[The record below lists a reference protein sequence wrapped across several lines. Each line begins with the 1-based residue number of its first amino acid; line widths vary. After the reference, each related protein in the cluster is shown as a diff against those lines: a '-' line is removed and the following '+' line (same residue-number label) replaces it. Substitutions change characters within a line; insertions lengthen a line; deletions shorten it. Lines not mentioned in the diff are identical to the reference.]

1 MSKCLFIAGTAT
13 DVGKTFI
20 SALVVKC
27 LRDAGLNAGYYK
39 AAASGVE
46 LDDNGKLI
54 GGDPIYV
61 NDFAQIGESAKN
73 LVSYVYAQPVSPHL
87 AARMNDRPIDFEIV
101 KQDFER
107 AKKKYDYLIVEG
119 SGGVICPLRWDNQ
132 SHFMLLDMV
141 HALDLPILL
150 VANAGLGTINSTVL
164 TVDYLRHHNFTVNSI
179 ILNHFKEEAM
189 ELDNLAMVEEM
200 TKLPVVAKV
209 KFDDDKLNINLKTL
223 TDLFVG

>member
-20 SALVVKC
+20 SALVVKF

-46 LDDNGKLI
+46 LDESGKLI

-61 NDFAQIGESAKN
+61 NDFAKIGESAEN

-87 AARMNDRPIDFEIV
+87 AARINDKPIEFPVVERDFN
-101 KQDFER
+101 R
-107 AKKKYDYLIVEG
+107 AKAKYDYLVVEG
-119 SGGVICPLRWDNQ
+119 SGGVICPLRWDSE

-141 HALDLPILL
+141 RAFDLPILL
-150 VANAGLGTINSTVL
+150 VADAGLGTINSTVL
-164 TVDYLRHHNFTVNSI
+164 TVDYLRSREFKVKAI
-179 ILNHFKEEAM
+179 ILNHFREEAM
-189 ELDNLAMVEEM
+189 EQDNLSMIEEM
-200 TKLPVVAKV
+200 TNLPVAAKV
-209 KFDDDKLNINLKTL
+209 QFGDNKLDIKTETLINM
-223 TDLFVG
+223 FE